1 MTKNIKV
8 KEIGIGI
15 KNTAIIDIIRKEIII
30 EGIGNT
36 MNILKNN
43 ININIGKSKKEIIE
57 INRKRLNYKNEEEKI
72 IRIEGIDKRLIGNE
86 ITKIINRKKIDDYK
100 GKGIRERLMIPK
112 LKAIKKKK

>member
-1 MTKNIKV
+1 MTKNIKL

-15 KNTAIIDIIRKEIII
+15 KNPDITEKLRKEIII

-36 MNILKNN
+36 LNILNNN
-43 ININIGKSKKEIIE
+43 ININLGKSTKEVIE
-57 INRKRLNYKNEEEKI
+57 INRKSLNYKNEEEKV

-86 ITKIINRKKIDDYK
+86 ITKLINLKKIDAYK